1 MPLSWYY
8 HRLRT
13 MSIPEIGYRAAQYWQ
28 KRQERQ
34 SQQGYFPREKQL
46 LHLPKAILPIE
57 DIDFESKEPFIPIF
71 GQDFYYNQPI
81 DWHLDISSQSRF
93 PKTFAKDINIR
104 TSEYGSAKH
113 VWEVN
118 RLQFL
123 PLLGL
128 QYRATHNEEVLQQFQ
143 TIVQSWIDDNP
154 YLVGVNWYS
163 NIEVNI
169 RLIVWFF
176 CWELFDVSLL
186 IQRNDQFKKFVE
198 EQWVPTIYLHCLYSH
213 QNPSYYSS
221 ANNHLISEYA
231 GLFVAAS
238 YWKFAESEKWLRDAK
253 AGLEKE
259 IVLQHSANGIN
270 KEEAAEYIQFITD
283 FFLIPFVVAG
293 ATDNPFSGGYQNKLE
308 QILDYIFQMMDVR
321 GNIPYYG
328 DEDDGK
334 VILLEGGHPDNFK
347 SLLTSGI
354 VLFGNSHWKNK
365 SAGWDTK
372 NAVLFGDQG
381 KQAFDRVEASST
393 NQPSRL
399 YTEEGH
405 FFLRKQQGKEEI
417 YIHMDAAPLGFLSIA
432 AHGHADALAF
442 DVHIDG
448 YPIITDAGTYTY
460 HTDAEW
466 RNYFIGTLAHNTI
479 RVNHTDQAKSTGPTM
494 WIEHYHPKVIKSE
507 TTHQQDT
514 VVAEHNGYKKLGLTH
529 RRSLVLDKQT
539 NTITITDNLSGRSSQ
554 AYSLEFPLHLHPEVQ
569 VEKTN
574 DHQFCLQHTQARTLE
589 VQFDSAINAQEV
601 RGQTDPILGWYSPSF
616 RVKEPTSVLYGKA
629 TFSGTITL
637 VTKLV
642 VRA

>member
-1 MPLSWYY
+1 FKV
-8 HRLRT
+8 
-13 MSIPEIGYRAAQYWQ
+13 E
-28 KRQERQ
+28 EQ
-34 SQQGYFPREKQL
+34 S
-46 LHLPKAILPIE
+46 
-57 DIDFESKEPFIPIF
+57 IPIF
-71 GQDFYYNQPI
+71 GQKFHYNQPI

-93 PKTFAKDINIR
+93 PKVFAKDINIR

-128 QYRATHNEEVLQQFQ
+128 QYRSTNDQKLIQQFQ

-176 CWELFDVSLL
+176 CWELFDVNAL
-186 IQRNDQFKKFVE
+186 IQSNSQFKKFVE

-238 YWKFAESEKWLRDAK
+238 FWKFDESEKWLKHAK
-253 AGLEKE
+253 TGLEKE
-259 IVLQHSANGIN
+259 IILQHSDRGVN

-283 FFLIPFVVAG
+283 FFLIPFVVAKN
-293 ATDNPFSGGYQNKLE
+293 TDNFFSNTYQNQLE
-308 QILDYIFQMMDVR
+308 KILDYIFQMMDVR

-334 VILLEGGHPDNFK
+334 VILLEEGHPDNFK
-347 SLLTSGI
+347 SLLASGVI
-354 VLFGNSHWKNK
+354 LFGNNHWKSK
-365 SAGWDTK
+365 SAGWDAK
-372 NAVLFGDQG
+372 NAVMFGDTG
-381 KQAFDRVEASST
+381 KRTFDGVEANLT
-393 NQPSRL
+393 NQFSKL

-417 YIHMDAAPLGFLSIA
+417 YVHMDAAPLGFLSIA

-442 DVHIDG
+442 DVHVDG

-479 RVNHTDQAKSTGPTM
+479 RINQTNQAKSTGPTM
-494 WIEHYHPKVIKSE
+494 WIEHYRTEVIKSE
-507 TTHQQDT
+507 STDLCDT
-514 VVAEHNGYKKLGLTH
+514 IVATHNGYKKVGLTH
-529 RRSLVLDKQT
+529 QRSLVFDKQT
-539 NTITITDNLSGRSSQ
+539 DTITITDNLAGSSSQ
-554 AYSLEFPLHLHPEVQ
+554 EYSLEFPLHLHPEVE
-569 VEKTN
+569 VKN
-574 DHQFCLQHTQARTLE
+574 AGSNQFLLHHAQSRTLE
-589 VQFDSAINAQEV
+589 VQFDLALDVQEIC
-601 RGQTDPILGWYSPSF
+601 GQTNPILGWYSPSF
-616 RVKEPTSVLYGKA
+616 RIKEPTSVLYGKT
-629 TFSGTITL
+629 TFSGTTTL
-637 VTKLV
+637 VTKLLIGM
-642 VRA
+642 